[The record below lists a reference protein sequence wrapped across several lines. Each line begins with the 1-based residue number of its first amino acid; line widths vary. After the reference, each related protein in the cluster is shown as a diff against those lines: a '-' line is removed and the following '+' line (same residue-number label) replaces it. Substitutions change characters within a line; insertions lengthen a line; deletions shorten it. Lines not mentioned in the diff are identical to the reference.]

1 MSRSDP
7 LPSQIGTRA
16 EREAL
21 LAQIGPLLSA
31 QALEKLRQIFSGLNE
46 LLARL
51 ERRDLSLV
59 KLRELLFGASTESA
73 RHVCDLPPR
82 EKQKKAKAKGH
93 GRRSHHAYTG
103 AQRVKVSHPTL
114 RAGQTCPECQKG
126 KLRPRPQPAVAIQVK
141 AQPPVGAVIHEMEQ
155 LRCDTCGTLFTAPT
169 PPEAGPEKYD
179 PSVGIMVRL
188 LRYGSG
194 MPFHRLERL
203 QASLGV
209 PLPASVQW
217 EQMDRVAREL
227 EPVLDHLIYLA
238 AQSALVF
245 SDDTKMRVSAL
256 RKEIQAEVN
265 PQRTGIFTSGIVSQA
280 EHHPIALFF
289 TGRAH
294 AGENLADV
302 LERREPAR
310 SPPLHMRDGLA
321 QNAPKGQATV
331 DCACVVHARRNFV
344 EIRSAFPQE
353 CRKVVESLAEIY
365 RVEAQAQ
372 AAGLSPQERLVAHQT
387 YSQPVMDELST
398 WLTEQIQT
406 KQVEPNST
414 LGEAIAYMRKRWTE
428 LTQFLRIAGAPLD
441 NNATER
447 ILKMS
452 ILHRKNSLFYRT
464 QRGADVGDML
474 MSLIQTCRANAVNP
488 FDYLLA
494 VVRNAPAAKSAPEKW
509 MPWNYPAKPLEQ
521 TTPTNPSL
529 AR

>member
-1 MSRSDP
+1 MSTERQ
-7 LPSQIGTRA
+7 LQALVGTA
-16 EREAL
+16 TERQAL
-21 LAQIGPLLSA
+21 LGEIGPLLPVA
-31 QALEKLRQIFSGLNE
+31 AREKLRQIFCGLTE
-46 LLARL
+46 LLALL
-51 ERRDLSLV
+51 ESRDLSLV
-59 KLRELLFGASTESA
+59 KLQELLFGAPTESA
-73 RHVCDLPPR
+73 RQVCDQPPR
-82 EKQKKAKAKGH
+82 EKKKKAKAKGH
-93 GRRSHHAYTG
+93 GRHAHRAYTG
-103 AQRVKVSHPTL
+103 AQRVQVAHPTL
-114 RAGQTCPECQKG
+114 SAGQTCPDCQRG
-126 KLRPRPQPAVAIQVK
+126 KLRQRPQPAVAIQVK
-141 AQPPVGAVIHEMEQ
+141 AQPPVGALIHEMEQ
-155 LRCDTCGTLFTAPT
+155 LRCDTCGKLFTAPT

-179 PSVGIMVRL
+179 PSVGIMVGL

-203 QASLGV
+203 QQSLGV

-217 EQMDRVAREL
+217 EQVERVAREL

-245 SDDTKMRVSAL
+245 SDDTTMRVTAL
-256 RKEIQAEVN
+256 RKEIQAEVK

-280 EHHPIALFF
+280 TSHPISLFF

-372 AAGLSPQERLVAHQT
+372 VAGLSPQERLVAHQT
-387 YSQPVMDELST
+387 YSQPVMDQLQT
-398 WLTEQIQT
+398 WLAEQIET
-406 KQVEPNST
+406 KQVEPNSA

-441 NNATER
+441 NNACER

-464 QRGADVGDML
+464 QRGADVGDL
-474 MSLIQTCRANAVNP
+474 FMSLIQTCRAAAVNP

-494 VVRNAPAAKSAPEKW
+494 LIRNASAVKAHPGQW
-509 MPWNYPAKPLEQ
+509 LPWNYKDQPTSAL
-521 TTPTNPSL
+521 TNPS
-529 AR
+529 AS